1 MYFYNL
7 FQNAKRSYSQQW
19 SFRQGAMKMSN
30 RNGFKIHEDCELS
43 GNIDKNSSAKSI
55 RLLAGLSLCA
65 LLSACSTTQPNYK
78 TVGSLNNLAQLQDL
92 HAQVTK
98 DKKQMTALRSQAL
111 QDIAMSIGAQAGLA
125 WRSEHINQVLTKNS
139 SQLDRIFNFNLILLD
154 HNVIP
159 PVLVQG
165 NNSLK
170 LSDGQTLRI
179 DDRTYQIISQAR
191 FTTAPPQ
198 WRNYI
203 WMDYQH
209 PELPLPAFLPKTP
222 EERVI
227 WKKYATLGWQDGI
240 NQANA
245 IFSDNLARL
254 TRDYTGMA
262 LYRNLLLK
270 GMVSKPFVA
279 HTDLGVTGDSSD
291 LHINDQIL
299 RITSLP
305 KLQINPGRWKS
316 IVTHDDDD
324 STSTSR

>member
-19 SFRQGAMKMSN
+19 SFCLGAMKMSN
-30 RNGFKIHEDCELS
+30 RNVFKIHEDCELS
-43 GNIDKNSSAKSI
+43 GNTDKNSSAKSI

-227 WKKYATLGWQDGI
+227 WKKICHIGLAGW
-240 NQANA
+240 
-245 IFSDNLARL
+245 
-254 TRDYTGMA
+254 Y
-262 LYRNLLLK
+262 
-270 GMVSKPFVA
+270 
-279 HTDLGVTGDSSD
+279 
-291 LHINDQIL
+291 
-299 RITSLP
+299 
-305 KLQINPGRWKS
+305 
-316 IVTHDDDD
+316 
-324 STSTSR
+324 

>member
-1 MYFYNL
+1 MLSINKFKYFENLFYNYPRL
-7 FQNAKRSYSQQW
+7 TLILNV
-19 SFRQGAMKMSN
+19 
-30 RNGFKIHEDCELS
+30 L
-43 GNIDKNSSAKSI
+43 
-55 RLLAGLSLCA
+55 RLLTGFYLCT
-65 LLSACSTTQPNYK
+65 LLSACSTVQTRYQ
-78 TVGSLNNLAQLQDL
+78 TVGSLDRLTQLQNL
-92 HAQVTK
+92 HAEASTPS
-98 DKKQMTALRSQAL
+98 KKQMSVLRAQAL

-139 SQLDRIFNFNLILLD
+139 SRLDRIYNFNLILLD

-159 PVLVQG
+159 PVLIQG
-165 NNSLK
+165 DNSLH
-170 LSDGQTLRI
+170 LSDAQTLRI
-179 DDRTYQIISQAR
+179 NDRTYQIISQAR

-198 WRNYI
+198 WRNYL

-209 PELPLPAFLPKTP
+209 PELPLPAFLPKTSA
-222 EERVI
+222 ERTV

-245 IFSDNLARL
+245 IFNDNLARL

-279 HTDLGVTGDSSD
+279 RTDLGITGDSSD
-291 LHINDQIL
+291 LYINDQIL

-305 KLQINPGRWKS
+305 KLQVNPGRWKS
-316 IVTHDDDD
+316 IVTHNDN
-324 STSTSR
+324 SSSTSR

>member
-1 MYFYNL
+1 MLKIKRTYFK
-7 FQNAKRSYSQQW
+7 Q
-19 SFRQGAMKMSN
+19 
-30 RNGFKIHEDCELS
+30 
-43 GNIDKNSSAKSI
+43 
-55 RLLAGLSLCA
+55 LLTALGLCA
-65 LLSACSTTQPNYK
+65 LSACTTTQSNYQ
-78 TVGSLNNLAQLQDL
+78 TVGSLDNLKQLQNL
-92 HAQVTK
+92 NARLTPA
-98 DKKQMTALRSQAL
+98 KKQMTALRSQAL
-111 QDIAMSIGAQAGLA
+111 QDIAMSVGAQAGLA
-125 WRSEHINQVLTKNS
+125 WRSKHINNVLNKNS
-139 SQLDRIFNFNLILLD
+139 LPLDRIFNFNLILLD

-170 LSDGQTLRI
+170 LADGQTLRI
-179 DDRTYQIISQAR
+179 NDRTYRIISQAR

-222 EERVI
+222 EERIV
-227 WKKYATLGWQDGI
+227 WKKYSTLGWQDGV

-245 IFSDNLARL
+245 IFNDNLARL

-270 GMVSKPFVA
+270 GMVTEPFVA

-305 KLQINPGRWKS
+305 KLQTNPGRWKS
-316 IVTHDDDD
+316 IVTHDDTL
-324 STSTSR
+324 SPSQ

>member
-1 MYFYNL
+1 MQNIKKYLDL
-7 FQNAKRSYSQQW
+7 FLKNAKHNSIQQ
-19 SFRQGAMKMSN
+19 R
-30 RNGFKIHEDCELS
+30 
-43 GNIDKNSSAKSI
+43 SI
-55 RLLAGLSLCA
+55 RLFAGLSLCA
-65 LLSACSTTQPNYK
+65 ILSACSTTQPNYK
-78 TVGSLNNLAQLQDL
+78 TVGSLDSLTQLQDL

-125 WRSEHINQVLTKNS
+125 WRSEHINQLLTKNS

-170 LSDGQTLRI
+170 LADGQTLRI

-203 WMDYQH
+203 WMDYQN

-222 EERVI
+222 EERVV

-262 LYRNLLLK
+262 LYQNLLLK

-305 KLQINPGRWKS
+305 KLQTNPGRWKS
-316 IVTHDDDD
+316 IVTHDDNNN
-324 STSTSR
+324 TSTPR

>member
-1 MYFYNL
+1 MLNINPIQYLKNL
-7 FQNAKRSYSQQW
+7 FHPSLALCFQ
-19 SFRQGAMKMSN
+19 
-30 RNGFKIHEDCELS
+30 
-43 GNIDKNSSAKSI
+43 KNTL
-55 RLLAGLSLCA
+55 RLLAGLNLSM
-65 LLSACSTTQPNYK
+65 LLSACSTVQAHYQTVGGLDNLTQLQNLHAK
-78 TVGSLNNLAQLQDL
+78 TVTA
-92 HAQVTK
+92 
-98 DKKQMTALRSQAL
+98 KKQMTALHAQAL

-125 WRSEHINQVLTKNS
+125 WRSEHINQILTKNS
-139 SQLDRIFNFNLILLD
+139 SRLDRIFNFNLILLN

-159 PVLVQG
+159 PVLIQG
-165 NNSLK
+165 NNSLH

-198 WRNYI
+198 WRNYL

-222 EERVI
+222 EERIV

-245 IFSDNLARL
+245 IFNDNLARL

-279 HTDLGVTGDSSD
+279 HTNLGVTGNSSD
-291 LHINDQIL
+291 LRINDQIL

-305 KLQINPGRWKS
+305 KLQVNPGRWKS
-316 IVTHDDDD
+316 IVTHDDNP
-324 STSTSR
+324 STSR

>member
-1 MYFYNL
+1 MLNINPIKYIKNL
-7 FQNAKRSYSQQW
+7 FHKSRYLALCF
-19 SFRQGAMKMSN
+19 SFKKNTPWLLTGLN
-30 RNGFKIHEDCELS
+30 LS
-43 GNIDKNSSAKSI
+43 M
-55 RLLAGLSLCA
+55 
-65 LLSACSTTQPNYK
+65 LLSACSTVQAHYQ
-78 TVGSLNNLAQLQDL
+78 TVGCLGNLTQLQNL
-92 HAQVTK
+92 HAKTITA
-98 DKKQMTALRSQAL
+98 KKQMTALHAQAL

-125 WRSEHINQVLTKNS
+125 WRSEHINQILTKNS
-139 SQLDRIFNFNLILLD
+139 SRLDRIFNFNLILLN

-159 PVLVQG
+159 PVLTQG
-165 NNSLK
+165 NNSLH

-198 WRNYI
+198 WRNYL

-222 EERVI
+222 EERVV

-245 IFSDNLARL
+245 IFNDNLARL

-279 HTDLGVTGDSSD
+279 HTNLGVTGDSSD
-291 LHINDQIL
+291 LRINDQIL

-305 KLQINPGRWKS
+305 KLQVNPGRWKS
-316 IVTHDDDD
+316 IVTHDGN
-324 STSTSR
+324 TSTSR

>member
-1 MYFYNL
+1 MPSINVKYFENL
-7 FQNAKRSYSQQW
+7 SHQYSRLALGLKKVW
-19 SFRQGAMKMSN
+19 SR
-30 RNGFKIHEDCELS
+30 HLLS
-43 GNIDKNSSAKSI
+43 
-55 RLLAGLSLCA
+55 LSLCT
-65 LLSACSTTQPNYK
+65 LLSACSTTQAHYK
-78 TVGSLNNLAQLQDL
+78 TVGSLGNLTQLQNL
-92 HAQVTK
+92 HAQATT

-111 QDIAMSIGAQAGLA
+111 QDIAMSVGAQAGLA
-125 WRSEHINQVLTKNS
+125 WRSEHINQVLAKNS
-139 SQLDRIFNFNLILLD
+139 SQLDRIYNFNLILLD

-165 NNSLK
+165 NNSLH

-179 DDRTYQIISQAR
+179 NDRTYQIISQAR

-222 EERVI
+222 EERIV
-227 WKKYATLGWQDGI
+227 WKKYAAVGWQDGI
-240 NQANA
+240 DQANA
-245 IFSDNLARL
+245 IFNDNLARL

-270 GMVSKPFVA
+270 GMVSQPFVA

-305 KLQINPGRWKS
+305 KLQVNPGRWKS
-316 IVTHDDDD
+316 IVTHDDDNNA
-324 STSTSR
+324 TASR